1 MKIRRSLIQ
10 AFFVIVCVVLVGSIA
25 EADTIR
31 LKDGSVLRG
40 KVISYLQRKFTIVV
54 YIGGTQSQHIVP
66 VDDIESV
73 EFDGA
78 EAVARVEPQGA
89 FTATPETAAPA
100 IRETPPRENPSRET
114 QPADSIQTD
123 PPVGAA
129 PQPTTPEPD
138 TGVVSAIAEKTV
150 SVAAAAD
157 WTSTEIRVQRGQRI
171 VISSTGEVDLGDGTR
186 SGPDGVV
193 SQDARKL
200 ITSKP
205 TGALIAV
212 VGDDNDDFVF
222 IGRSTE
228 FVAKH
233 NGILFLSVNEGNLKD
248 NSGAYVA
255 RVRVLSNR

>member
-1 MKIRRSLIQ
+1 MNSKRYLIQ
-10 AFFVIVCVVLVGSIA
+10 ALLIVICTLFVGSTA
-25 EADTIR
+25 QADTIR

-54 YIGGTQSQHIVP
+54 YIGGAQSQHIVP

-78 EAVARVEPQGA
+78 GTVARIEPQGG

-100 IRETPPRENPSRET
+100 IRDSQPRDSQSAT
-114 QPADSIQTD
+114 QPADSIQAD
-123 PPVGAA
+123 PPAGAV
-129 PQPTTPEPD
+129 PTPTAPEPD

-157 WTSTEIRVQRGQRI
+157 WTSTEIRVQRGQRL
-171 VISSTGEVDLGDGTR
+171 VISATGEVELGDGNR
-186 SGPDGVV
+186 SGPDGIV

-205 TGALIAV
+205 TGGLIAV
-212 VGDDNDDFVF
+212 VGDDNDDFIY
-222 IGRSTE
+222 IGRSSE

-248 NSGAYVA
+248 NAGAYVA